1 MTTEHISFERMSDM
15 ADGLVGAADA
25 VAVERHLSECAAC
38 RETYARLHRLLDR
51 AASLPS
57 RVEPPANAWASVR
70 SRVAA
75 RPSGGVRTQRWLRA
89 ESWFARAAAAV
100 LLVAGSSALTV
111 LVLRSREAAPD
122 TVTRAPA
129 ESAVAI
135 PAAVRAVDDSYA
147 GVVEEL
153 TTTLHAQR
161 GSLAP
166 STIAT
171 IERTLRI
178 IDEAIAEARRALAAD
193 PGNAALLDVLSA
205 NYEQKVQLLR
215 RASELPA
222 RT

>member
-1 MTTEHISFERMSDM
+1 MTIDHISFERLSDM
-15 ADGLVGAADA
+15 ADGLVSADDA
-25 VAVERHLSECAAC
+25 VAVERHLSECASC
-38 RETYARLHRLLDR
+38 REIAARLHRLLDR

-57 RVEPPANAWASVR
+57 RVDPPGSAWASVR

-75 RPSGGVRTQRWLRA
+75 RRSAGVRLPRWLRA
-89 ESWFARAAAAV
+89 ESWVGRAAAAV
-100 LLVAGSSALTV
+100 LLVAGSSAVTV
-111 LVLRSREAAPD
+111 LVLRSHEGAPD
-122 TVTRAPA
+122 AARRVAAQP
-129 ESAVAI
+129 AVAI

-171 IERTLRI
+171 LERTLRI
-178 IDEAIAEARRALAAD
+178 VDEAIAEARSALAAD

-205 NYEQKVQLLR
+205 NYEQKVELLR